1 MDSLAE
7 LQRQNALLQQQNE
20 QLRAGRNQANNQAEF
35 LRQQQS
41 LQGYSQQDAGQLN
54 VSSHDWFTELGFGQ
68 QQPAQQAAAQ
78 APPPEPKLTLTPSE
92 LQRAIQLA
100 AKQEAAKQVDTRF
113 QAQAQAQ
120 STQQALQ
127 QRLVQEHPD
136 LAQNYAP
143 VIDEVWRAKQME
155 MRGKTPQEIYA
166 ATIQKTQALVQ
177 HVQSVSG
184 PQGTASNPYGIT
196 PYGAEG
202 MAYQQQQVK
211 QDPNDIFQAVPGN
224 ERPEWRSGQEAR
236 AVNKE
241 RQSKALFVGYTP
253 AARPTQQ
260 AR

>member
-1 MDSLAE
+1 MDSFAE

-41 LQGYSQQDAGQLN
+41 LQGYGQQDPGQIN
-54 VSSHDWFTELGFGQ
+54 TSSNDWFTELGFGQ
-68 QQPAQQAAAQ
+68 QTAQQSAPQVPAQ
-78 APPPEPKLTLTPSE
+78 EPKLTLTPSE
-92 LQRAIQLA
+92 LQKTIQMA
-100 AKQEAAKQVDTRF
+100 VKQETSKQVDTRF
-113 QAQAQAQ
+113 AAQAQAQ

-127 QRLVQEHPD
+127 QRLVQEYPD

-184 PQGTASNPYGIT
+184 PQGTATTPYGIT

-202 MAYQQQQVK
+202 MAYQQHVK
-211 QDPNDIFQAVPGN
+211 QDPDDIFQAVPGN
-224 ERPEWRSGQEAR
+224 ERPEWRSGQENGAINR
-236 AVNKE
+236 E
-241 RQSKALFVGYTP
+241 RRSKAMFVGQTP
-253 AARPTQQ
+253 SARPIQQ
-260 AR
+260 VR